1 MGATA
6 AGGTPYPTFDK
17 GRNSGWYKDYLLHH
31 ASGRKIAF
39 AAADQQKMYTQMY
52 NAMNLRISG
61 QNLSAPRHM
70 AALELTASGATYEET
85 Q

>member
-6 AGGTPYPTFDK
+6 AGGTPYPTFDQ

-31 ASGRKIAF
+31 ANGRKTAF
-39 AAADQQKMYTQMY
+39 AADDQQKTYTQMY